1 MQVITCIHGESMPEP
16 VTTDT
21 TLDTRQR
28 IIEAAIQVLLKVGY
42 ARATTRRVA
51 AVAEVNEVTIFR
63 HFGNKVT
70 LMATAIDEYS
80 GNPMLERLINED
92 FTGNLRADLNL
103 LGIHLVEKIS
113 KGHDMMR
120 FMMCEGHQVPELHEK
135 LAQSGAHRRELLTTY
150 YDHQIINGA
159 IRSDLDPSL
168 LATAFTGM
176 IFSYG
181 MNPRS
186 KEDTH
191 DVLEKKIGQLVDL
204 FLNGGV
210 KLD

>member
-1 MQVITCIHGESMPEP
+1 MPEP
-16 VTTDT
+16 ATIDT

-28 IIEAAIQVLLKVGY
+28 IIEAAVQVLLKVGY

-80 GNPMLERLINED
+80 GNPLLERLINED
-92 FTGNLRADLNL
+92 FTGDLRLDLNL
-103 LGIHLVEKIS
+103 LGIYLVEKIS
-113 KGHDMMR
+113 KGHDIMR

-135 LAQSGAHRRELLTTY
+135 LAQSGAHRRELFQAY
-150 YDHQIINGA
+150 FAHQIENSA
-159 IRSDLDPSL
+159 IRSDLDPAL

-181 MNPRS
+181 MNP
-186 KEDTH
+186 KTKDDTH
-191 DVLEKKIGQLVDL
+191 EVIENKIAQLVDL

-210 KLD
+210 QSD